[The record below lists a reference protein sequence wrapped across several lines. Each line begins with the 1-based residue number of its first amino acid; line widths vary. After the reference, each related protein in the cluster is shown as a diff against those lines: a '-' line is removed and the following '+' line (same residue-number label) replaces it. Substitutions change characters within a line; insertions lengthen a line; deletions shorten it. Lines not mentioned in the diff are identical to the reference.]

1 MKRENEQLSAAIQE
15 LNENVVRNTASQN
28 PSIPKLTN
36 HIKDL
41 TEVIV
46 LNIYKLTKMLSEI
59 LRVKILQFPN

>member
-41 TEVIV
+41 TKVIFKYFFSEQLLF
-46 LNIYKLTKMLSEI
+46 LNSLI
-59 LRVKILQFPN
+59 